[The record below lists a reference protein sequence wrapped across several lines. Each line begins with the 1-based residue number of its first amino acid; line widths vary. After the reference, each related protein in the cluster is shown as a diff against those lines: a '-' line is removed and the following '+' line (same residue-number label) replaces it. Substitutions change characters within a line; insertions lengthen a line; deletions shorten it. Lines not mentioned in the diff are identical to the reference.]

1 MHKRSFVIKP
11 LARKKPI
18 QARSKQRVE
27 SILAVAENRLI
38 ELGYD
43 DLKMSDIAKI
53 ANVPIGSVYQYF
65 PNKTAIIS
73 SLLQVKM
80 QETQAEVKD
89 ELSRLPSGENFIE
102 YLNDTV
108 SRLVDTLYKR
118 YRYDESVRALW
129 NAARSDHQLQ
139 DLVLEDNLANGELI
153 YQSLHLLVA
162 HIPPTRI
169 RAIANMVCDIIGS
182 ALRMAAS
189 VDEPQGDI
197 MSEELKVMINTYCLN
212 LIQR

>member
-1 MHKRSFVIKP
+1 MIKP
-11 LARKKPI
+11 SARKSPV
-18 QARSKQRVE
+18 QARSKQRVQ

-43 DLKMSDIAKI
+43 ELKMSDIAKL
-53 ANVPIGSVYQYF
+53 AGVPIGSVYQYF
-65 PNKTAIIS
+65 PNKTAIVS

-80 QETQAEVKD
+80 EETQAEVRE
-89 ELSRLPSGENFIE
+89 ELSRLSGGEGLLE
-102 YLNDTV
+102 YLSSTV

-118 YRYDESVRALW
+118 YRYDDSVRALW
-129 NAARSDHQLQ
+129 NAARSDHRLQ
-139 DLVLEDNLANGELI
+139 DLVIEDNLSNGEII
-153 YQSLHLLVA
+153 YQSLRLVVS
-162 HIPPTRI
+162 HIPAERI

-197 MSEELKVMINTYCLN
+197 MAEELKIMINTYCMN
-212 LIQR
+212 LLQR

>member
-1 MHKRSFVIKP
+1 MIKP
-11 LARKKPI
+11 SARKSPV
-18 QARSKQRVE
+18 QARSKQRVQ

-43 DLKMSDIAKI
+43 ELKMSDIAKL
-53 ANVPIGSVYQYF
+53 AGVPIGSVYQYF
-65 PNKTAIIS
+65 PNKTAIVS

-80 QETQAEVKD
+80 QETQAEVRE
-89 ELSRLPSGENFIE
+89 ELSRLSGGEDLLG
-102 YLNDTV
+102 YLSNTV

-129 NAARSDHQLQ
+129 NAARSDHRLQ
-139 DLVLEDNLANGELI
+139 DLVIEDNLSNGEII
-153 YQSLHLLVA
+153 YQSLRVVVS
-162 HIPPTRI
+162 HIPAERI

-189 VDEPQGDI
+189 VDEPQGNI
-197 MSEELKVMINTYCLN
+197 MAEELKVMINTYCMN
-212 LIQR
+212 LLQR

>member
-1 MHKRSFVIKP
+1 MIKP
-11 LARKKPI
+11 SARKSPV
-18 QARSKQRVE
+18 QARSKQRVQ

-43 DLKMSDIAKI
+43 ELKMSDIAKL
-53 ANVPIGSVYQYF
+53 AGVPIGSVYQYF
-65 PNKTAIIS
+65 PNKTAIVS

-80 QETQAEVKD
+80 QETQAEVRE
-89 ELSRLPSGENFIE
+89 ELSRLSGGEDLLG
-102 YLNDTV
+102 YLSNTV

-129 NAARSDHQLQ
+129 NAARSDHRLQ
-139 DLVLEDNLANGELI
+139 DLVIEDNLSNGEII
-153 YQSLHLLVA
+153 YQSLRVVVS
-162 HIPPTRI
+162 HIPAERI

-197 MSEELKVMINTYCLN
+197 MAEELKVMINNYCMN
-212 LIQR
+212 LLQR

>member
-1 MHKRSFVIKP
+1 M
-11 LARKKPI
+11 
-18 QARSKQRVE
+18 Q

-43 DLKMSDIAKI
+43 ELKMSDIAKL
-53 ANVPIGSVYQYF
+53 AGVPIGSVYQYF

-73 SLLQVKM
+73 SLLQLKM
-80 QETQAEVKD
+80 EETQAEVKQ
-89 ELSRLPSGENFIE
+89 ELSRLSNGKDLIQ
-102 YLNDTV
+102 YLSDTV

-118 YRYDESVRALW
+118 YRYDDSVRALW
-129 NAARSDHQLQ
+129 NAARSDPRLQ

-153 YQSLHLLVA
+153 YQSLHRVVST
-162 HIPPTRI
+162 IPEERI

-197 MSEELKVMINTYCLN
+197 MAEELKVIAMWT
-212 LIQR
+212 

>member
-1 MHKRSFVIKP
+1 MIKAS
-11 LARKKPI
+11 ARKSPV
-18 QARSKQRVE
+18 QARSKQRVQ

-43 DLKMSDIAKI
+43 ELKMSDIAKL
-53 ANVPIGSVYQYF
+53 AGVPIGSVYQYF
-65 PNKTAIIS
+65 PNKTAIVS

-80 QETQAEVKD
+80 QETQAEVRE
-89 ELSRLPSGENFIE
+89 ELSRLSGGEDLLG
-102 YLNDTV
+102 YLSNTV

-129 NAARSDHQLQ
+129 NAARSDHRLQ
-139 DLVLEDNLANGELI
+139 DLVIEDNLSNGEII
-153 YQSLHLLVA
+153 YQSLRVVVS
-162 HIPPTRI
+162 HIPAERI

-197 MSEELKVMINTYCLN
+197 MAEELKVMINNYCMN
-212 LIQR
+212 LLQR

>member
-1 MHKRSFVIKP
+1 VIKP
-11 LARKKPI
+11 SARKSPV
-18 QARSKQRVE
+18 QARSKQRVQ

-43 DLKMSDIAKI
+43 ELKMSDIAKL
-53 ANVPIGSVYQYF
+53 AGVPIGSVYQYF
-65 PNKTAIIS
+65 PNKTAIVS

-80 QETQAEVKD
+80 QETQAEVRE
-89 ELSRLPSGENFIE
+89 ELSRLSGGEDLLG
-102 YLNDTV
+102 YLSNTV

-129 NAARSDHQLQ
+129 NAARSDHRLQ
-139 DLVLEDNLANGELI
+139 DLVIEDNLSNGEII
-153 YQSLHLLVA
+153 YQSLRVVVS
-162 HIPPTRI
+162 HIPAERI

-189 VDEPQGDI
+189 VDEPQGNI
-197 MSEELKVMINTYCLN
+197 MAEELKVMINTYCMN
-212 LIQR
+212 LLQR